1 MATGRR
7 GCAGP
12 GRAEQGRRRA
22 PARSPHDRS
31 LLGRAAQA
39 APGDADVAVAT
50 ARAAFNSGPWLHMD
64 PEERQEVIRRVNG
77 LREERAAEAAARV
90 SAATGTPRRFADA
103 EQASLTRRV
112 DACEGRR
119 GAGLG
124 GDRPF
129 PRPLPGVRHHRAA
142 RGRRRR
148 RRAHPPGGR
157 RGGRGGRG
165 IPEGGRPGRSG
176 HLDRADGRR

>member
-50 ARAAFNSGPWLHMD
+50 ARGLQQRAAA
-64 PEERQEVIRRVNG
+64 VNG
-77 LREERAAEAAARV
+77 T
-90 SAATGTPRRFADA
+90 ATG
-103 EQASLTRRV
+103 L
-112 DACEGRR
+112 EGT
-119 GAGLG
+119 AGL
-124 GDRPF
+124 DRYVVHRTITR
-129 PRPLPGVRHHRAA
+129 PR
-142 RGRRRR
+142 
-148 RRAHPPGGR
+148 
-157 RGGRGGRG
+157 
-165 IPEGGRPGRSG
+165 
-176 HLDRADGRR
+176 